1 MTTNKFLTQDLM
13 THCMHISKTLN
24 QLKQTHTLL
33 IKTLTKPHQKY
44 HATHFLTKLLQF
56 PGDNLT
62 YARNMFDQIPNCR
75 RNQFLWTSLIRCHV
89 VHAHFSQ
96 SIYLYGKMQQLGVS
110 PSGFTFSSVL
120 AACARMPAFVEGK
133 QVHAKVVQLGFL
145 QNKFVLTALLDM
157 YAKCG
162 FVMEARRVFDVM
174 DDNDKDVT
182 ACTAMICGY
191 TKMGMMDDALR
202 LFDTTKERNVIS
214 WSAMVAGY
222 ANCGNMRAAK
232 ELYDRMTEKNS
243 VTWVAMVAGYGK
255 CGAVSEA
262 KIVFDGIS
270 EPDASCWAA
279 MVACYAQNGY
289 AKESIEMYNEMRE
302 ANVRISEVAMVGAI
316 SACTQLG
323 DIEMAATL
331 DQHVED
337 GCCDRTQFVSNAL
350 IHMHAK
356 CGCLEQARREF
367 DRMKDRD
374 VVSYSAMIT
383 AFADHGKS
391 EEALHTFLK
400 MKKEGTKPN
409 QVTFIGVL
417 NACCQGGLVEEGL
430 KHFELM
436 TQNFGIEPLPEHIT
450 CMVDLLGKSGK
461 LKKAY
466 GVIMEY
472 TNAVDGGVWGALLGA
487 CKVHGNT
494 ELGEIAATHLFKIE
508 PDDGGNYVVLANIY
522 ASVGKWKEAERARM
536 MMRERKTRKT
546 PGLTWISSFE
556 TNQNSEASDSAIC
569 RDI

>member
-1 MTTNKFLTQDLM
+1 MKINKFPIQDLIS
-13 THCMHISKTLN
+13 HCLNTSKTLN

-33 IKTLTKPHQKY
+33 IKTITKPQQKY
-44 HATHFLTKLLQF
+44 HLTQFLTKLLQL

-62 YARNMFDQIPNCR
+62 YARNLFDQIPNCR
-75 RNQFLWTSLIRCHV
+75 RNQFLWTSLIRYHV
-89 VHAHFSQ
+89 VNAHFSQ
-96 SIYLYGKMQQLGVS
+96 SIFLYVEMQQLGVS

-120 AACARMPAFVEGK
+120 AACARIPAFVEGK

-191 TKMGMMDDALR
+191 TKMSMMDDARR
-202 LFDTTKERNVIS
+202 LFDVTRERNVIS

-222 ANCGNMRAAK
+222 ANCGDMRAAK
-232 ELYDRMTEKNS
+232 ELYDRMIEKNS

-255 CGAVSEA
+255 CGDVREA
-262 KIVFDGIS
+262 KRVFDGIL
-270 EPDASCWAA
+270 ELDASCWAA

-289 AKESIEMYNEMRE
+289 AKESIEMYKAMRE
-302 ANVRISEVAMVGAI
+302 GNVRISEVAMVGAI

-323 DIEMAATL
+323 DIEMAAIL
-331 DQHVED
+331 DKHVEE

-356 CGCLEQARREF
+356 CGYLEQARREF

-383 AFADHGKS
+383 ALANHGKS
-391 EEALHTFLK
+391 KEAVHTFLK
-400 MKKEGTKPN
+400 MKEEGIKPN
-409 QVTFIGVL
+409 QVTFIAVL
-417 NACCQGGLVEEGL
+417 NACSQGGLVEEGL

-436 TQNFGIEPLPEHIT
+436 TQNFGIEPLLEHLT
-450 CMVDLLGKSGK
+450 CMVDLLGKAGQ
-461 LKKAY
+461 LEKAY

-487 CKVHGNT
+487 CKVHGNA
-494 ELGEIAATHLFKIE
+494 ELGEIAARHLFEIE
-508 PDDGGNYVVLANIY
+508 PDDAGNYVILANIY
-522 ASVGKWKEAERARM
+522 ASVGKWKDAERVRL
-536 MMRERKTRKT
+536 MMRERIKRKT
-546 PGLTWISSFE
+546 PGLSWVSSL
-556 TNQNSEASDSAIC
+556 
-569 RDI
+569 R